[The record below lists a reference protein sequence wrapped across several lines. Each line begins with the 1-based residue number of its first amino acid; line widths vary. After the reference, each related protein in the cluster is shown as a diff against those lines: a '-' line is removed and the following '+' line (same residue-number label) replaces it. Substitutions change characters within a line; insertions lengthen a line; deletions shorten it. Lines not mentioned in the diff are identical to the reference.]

1 MGSTSSSWAVVGVPS
16 SAAAHSRGLEKAPA
30 ALRAAGLLDAL
41 RGAGAVVR
49 DDGDL
54 PTATWRAHRGPD
66 EPNDAER
73 VTAGLRDVRERVG
86 AVLDRGE
93 RPLVLGGECTVTIG
107 VVAAVAER
115 HPAVALVYVDG
126 GQDLQL
132 PPDHPDEPILDS
144 MGVAHLLDLPG
155 TWEPL
160 AALGHRRPLLDGER
174 LIFFGYSD
182 GEEDTHGHVPAA
194 VRIPVDEV
202 LADPEEAARRALAAV
217 GDSPFVLHFDA
228 DVLDYLTLPAADIPT
243 YGRGLDPA
251 TLGRALRALGAGP
264 GLRALVC
271 AEVNPDH
278 ADEQALRGVVTL
290 LTGALASV

>member
-1 MGSTSSSWAVVGVPS
+1 MDSAGTWAVVGVPS

-41 RGAGAVVR
+41 RDAGVAVR

-54 PTATWRAHRGPD
+54 QTATWRAHRGPG

-73 VTAGLRDVRERVG
+73 VVDGLHDVRRLVG
-86 AVLDRGE
+86 GVLDRGE

-107 VVAAVAER
+107 VVAAVAKR
-115 HPAVALVYVDG
+115 HPDVALVYVDG

-160 AALGHRRPLLDGER
+160 AALGHRRPLLDAGR
-174 LIFFGYSD
+174 LVLFGYAD
-182 GEEDTHGHVPAA
+182 GEEDIHGLVPAA

-202 LADPEEAARRALAAV
+202 LAAPEEAARRALAAA
-217 GDSPFVLHFDA
+217 GDVPFVLHLDV
-228 DVLDYLTLPAADIPT
+228 DVLDYLTLPVADVPT

-251 TLGRALRALGAGP
+251 ALGRALGVLGSAP
-264 GLRALVC
+264 GLRAMIC

-278 ADEQALRGVVTL
+278 ADETALRGVVTL
-290 LTGALASV
+290 LTAALAAA

>member
-1 MGSTSSSWAVVGVPS
+1 MDSSGTWVVVGVPS

-30 ALRAAGLLDAL
+30 ALRATGLLDGL
-41 RGAGAVVR
+41 RGAGVAVR

-54 PTATWRAHRGPD
+54 PTATWRAHRGPG

-73 VTAGLRDVRERVG
+73 VVDGLREVRDRVG

-115 HPAVALVYVDG
+115 HPDVALVYVDG

-160 AALGHRRPLLDGER
+160 AALGHRRPLLDAGR
-174 LIFFGYSD
+174 LVFLGYSD
-182 GEEDTHGHVPAA
+182 GEEDTHGLVPAA
-194 VRIPVDEV
+194 VRIPAEEV
-202 LADPEEAARRALAAV
+202 LAAPEDAARRALAAV
-217 GDSPFVLHFDA
+217 GDAPFVLHLDV
-228 DVLDYLTLPAADIPT
+228 DVLDFLTLPVADIPT

-251 TLGRALRALGAGP
+251 TLERALRVLGAAP
-264 GLRALVC
+264 GLQAMIC

-278 ADEQALRGVVTL
+278 ADETALRGVVTL
-290 LTGALASV
+290 LTGALAAA

>member
-1 MGSTSSSWAVVGVPS
+1 MEPTDSWVVVGVPS

-41 RGAGAVVR
+41 RGAGVGVR

-73 VTAGLRDVRERVG
+73 VTAGLRDVRARVG

-115 HPAVALVYVDG
+115 HPDVALVYVDG

-160 AALGHRRPLLDGER
+160 AALGHRRPLLGADR
-174 LIFFGYSD
+174 LVFFGYSD

-194 VRIPVDEV
+194 VRVPVDEV
-202 LADPEEAARRALAAV
+202 LADPERAARRALDTV
-217 GDSPFVLHFDA
+217 GDAPFVLHLDV

-251 TLGRALRALGAGP
+251 TLDRALRVLGAGP
-264 GLRALVC
+264 GPQAMVC

-278 ADEQALRGVVTL
+278 ADETAMRAVVALLAGV
-290 LTGALASV
+290 LAGT

>member
-1 MGSTSSSWAVVGVPS
+1 MEPTDSWVVVGVPS

-41 RGAGAVVR
+41 RGAGVGVR

-73 VTAGLRDVRERVG
+73 VTAGLRDVRARVG

-115 HPAVALVYVDG
+115 HPDVALVYVDG

-217 GDSPFVLHFDA
+217 GDSSFVLHFDA

-251 TLGRALRALGAGP
+251 TLGRALQALGAGP

-278 ADEQALRGVVTL
+278 ADEPALRGVVNL